1 MDISAFLNQW
11 EYEPGK
17 LLVRQFTGDDGLE
30 KIQLRV
36 DLGILQ
42 MNRDGRPD
50 GKSPYDTH
58 SYFDYLREQLEEGLM
73 EAVEFSLDDSQL
85 MELQQEALQYYHRY
99 ICLYELNEYDL
110 VIRDTSRNLSLCDFI
125 EEFAN
130 DDADISN
137 LLNLKPQMLM
147 MYAHSEAMILL
158 QIGKKEEAIEVLTD
172 CLEEIQELFDESDGI
187 IDEPINEKRAL
198 EKIIREIHLTPS
210 PSREENLK
218 IQLALAVEKE
228 DYEQAAV
235 YRDLLKDLHS
245 NTSAS
250 DS

>member
-1 MDISAFLNQW
+1 
-11 EYEPGK
+11 
-17 LLVRQFTGDDGLE
+17 
-30 KIQLRV
+30 
-36 DLGILQ
+36 
-42 MNRDGRPD
+42 
-50 GKSPYDTH
+50 
-58 SYFDYLREQLEEGLM
+58 
-73 EAVEFSLDDSQL
+73 
-85 MELQQEALQYYHRY
+85 
-99 ICLYELNEYDL
+99 
-110 VIRDTSRNLSLCDFI
+110 
-125 EEFAN
+125 
-130 DDADISN
+130 
-137 LLNLKPQMLM
+137 M